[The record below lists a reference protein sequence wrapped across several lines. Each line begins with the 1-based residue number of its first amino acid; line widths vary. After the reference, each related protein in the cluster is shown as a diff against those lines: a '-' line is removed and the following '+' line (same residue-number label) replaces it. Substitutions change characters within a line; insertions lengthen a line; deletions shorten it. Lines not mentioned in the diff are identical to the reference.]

1 MAAGGDRDPQRTS
14 LDDSVGRRDAPPGS
28 VLLVAGDGSMRTVAL
43 DAELVIGRAAECD
56 VVIDHKALSRRHAV
70 VRRTR
75 QLTVQDLESTNGTR
89 IGGNIVRGGAPIGI
103 TVGESFHIGP
113 FSFFVVAGR
122 TASPSGRT
130 PEQLVV
136 ADPTAAAA
144 TPLVKDVATS
154 DVNVLIQG
162 ETGVG

>member
-1 MAAGGDRDPQRTS
+1 MARAGDRDPQRTS
-14 LDDSVGRRDAPPGS
+14 IDDGVGRRDAPPGS
-28 VLLVAGDGSMRTVAL
+28 VLLVAGDGSMRTVPL

-56 VVIDHKALSRRHAV
+56 VVIDHKALSRKHAG
-70 VRRTR
+70 VRRTPS
-75 QLTVQDLESTNGTR
+75 LTVQDLESTNGTR
-89 IGGNIVRGGAPIGI
+89 VGGSVVRGGEPVAI

-122 TASPSGRT
+122 TASASGRT
-130 PEQLVV
+130 PAQLVV

-144 TPLVKDVATS
+144 TPLVKDVAAS

-162 ETGVG
+162 ET